1 MSEIHPALLP
11 NGLSDLL
18 PPEAGREAAAI
29 HILMQEFAAFGYRQV
44 KPPLVEFEESLLTA
58 GPGQALAPN
67 TFRLMDPVSQRMM
80 GVRADTTAQIA
91 RIAASRLSQKKRPLR
106 LSYAV
111 DVLRVNGTQLRP
123 ARQFCQ
129 VGCEFI
135 GAFSF
140 MNDAEV
146 ALLALKSLSAIG
158 LKDLTIDLSL
168 PALAGHIFD
177 AEKTA
182 KEDRAEIIGFLKKR
196 DREALEK
203 CQDRSV
209 PFFVALLEATGAA
222 EKAVSCL
229 RKMHFSGAAAEDV
242 PSLICVYKSLKEA
255 VETYGLKADITI
267 DPLEHRGLSY
277 ETGVSFTLYAASVR
291 GEVGGGGRY
300 RLGMKKAGGEDDTA
314 TGFTLYMDSILPA
327 LPKTEAEKIKT
338 VSVEADWKEIKAL
351 QDQGWKVFREEG

>member
-1 MSEIHPALLP
+1 M
-11 NGLSDLL
+11 
-18 PPEAGREAAAI
+18 
-29 HILMQEFAAFGYRQV
+29 LMREFAAFGYRQV
-44 KPPLVEFEESLLTA
+44 KPPLVEFEDSLLTA
-58 GPGQALAPN
+58 GPGQAMASQ
-67 TFRLMDPVSQRMM
+67 TFRLMDPVSRRMM

-91 RIAASRLSQKKRPLR
+91 RIAASRLSGEKRPLR
-106 LSYAV
+106 LSYAA

-135 GAFSF
+135 GAFSPK
-140 MNDAEV
+140 NDAEV
-146 ALLALKSLSAIG
+146 ALLALKSLSAVG
-158 LKDLTIDLSL
+158 LEDLTIDLSL

-182 KEDRAEIIGFLKKR
+182 KEDRAEILEILKKR

-203 CQDRSV
+203 CRDGAVRCFA
-209 PFFVALLEATGAA
+209 PLLEAAGEA

-229 RKMHFSGAAAEDV
+229 REMRFSGAAAEEEV
-242 PSLICVYKSLKEA
+242 SSLICVYESLKEA
-255 VETYGLKADITI
+255 VAVYGLKANITV
-267 DPLEHRGLSY
+267 DPLEHRGLTY
-277 ETGVSFTLYAASVR
+277 ETGVSFTLYAAGVR

-300 RLGMKKAGGEDDTA
+300 KLGMKKAGGEDDTA

-327 LPKTEAEKIKT
+327 LPKAEEEKIKT
-338 VSVEADWKEIKAL
+338 VSADANWKEVKTL